1 MAHKQPPNPSLL
13 RKAHIEHDPKVGD
26 PMKPNEY
33 GVKAIGVKSLSTDK
47 LRANPH
53 NPRMLFDREDLRV
66 LRESI
71 RRVGIL
77 VPLTV
82 YQEKRTGHYIIL
94 DGQRRWMCANE
105 VGLNTIPVNEVA
117 EPTLVQNIV
126 TMFQIHKLRK
136 DWELMPT
143 ALKLELLMREL
154 RETKEKRLAE
164 LTGLDEAVVVRCK
177 KLLSYDKRY
186 QDLMLDADP
195 DKRVKADFFIE
206 LYPVRNDR
214 EVKKFSWFNKDRF
227 TDDMLKKVEE
237 KGIRAV
243 TDFRIVKQYI
253 NNAVKVRKTAAISKR
268 LQEFAA
274 QPSLTP
280 DHLNIESAKVAAEA
294 KKVLKSAESLYA
306 QINDIDVDQYYG
318 EEAMWSRLESL
329 AHLIREKLRALGRRE
344 DK

>member
-1 MAHKQPPNPSLL
+1 M
-13 RKAHIEHDPKVGD
+13 KA
-26 PMKPNEY
+26 NEY
-33 GVKAIGVKSLSTDK
+33 GVKAIGVKSLPTDQ

-53 NPRMLFDREDLRV
+53 NPRTLFDRDDLKV
-66 LRESI
+66 LRQSI
-71 RRVGIL
+71 EHVGIL

-82 YQEKRTGHYIIL
+82 YREKSTGHHVIL
-94 DGQRRWMCANE
+94 DGQRRWMCAQE
-105 VGLNTIPVNEVA
+105 VGLKNIPANEVA

-154 RETKEKRLAE
+154 KETKEKRLSE

-177 KLLSYDKRY
+177 KLLSYPKQY
-186 QDLMLDADP
+186 QDRMLDADP

-206 LYPVRNDR
+206 LYAVRNDR
-214 EVKKFSWFNKDRF
+214 EVKKMPWFNRDKF
-227 TDDMLKKVEE
+227 TDDMLKKVEQ
-237 KGIRAV
+237 KGIKAV

-253 NNAVKVRKTAAISKR
+253 NNAVKAKKTAVISKR

-294 KKVLKSAESLYA
+294 KNVLRSVDALYA
-306 QINDIDVDQYYG
+306 QINDIDVDDFYG
-318 EEAMWSRLESL
+318 EEVMWNRLEAL
-329 AHLIREKLRALGRRE
+329 AQLIREKLKALGRR
-344 DK
+344 DGR

>member
-1 MAHKQPPNPSLL
+1 MK
-13 RKAHIEHDPKVGD
+13 HDQFV
-26 PMKPNEY
+26 
-33 GVKAIGVKSLSTDK
+33 VKAIGVQTLSVDK
-47 LRANPH
+47 LKPNPH
-53 NPRMLFDREDLRV
+53 NPRKLFDVEDMTV

-71 RRVGIL
+71 KRVGIL

-82 YQEKRTGHYIIL
+82 YQESRSGQYVIL
-94 DGQRRWMCANE
+94 DGQRRWMCAQE
-105 VGLNTIPVNEVA
+105 VGLDDIPVNVVH

-143 ALKLELLMREL
+143 ALQLELLMRAL
-154 RETKEKRLAE
+154 KEKKPKILAE
-164 LTGLDEAVVVRCK
+164 LTGLNEAVVVRCM
-177 KLLSYDKRY
+177 KLLAYPKRY
-186 QDLMLDADP
+186 QDTMLDADP
-195 DKRVKADFFIE
+195 DKRIKADFFIE
-206 LYPVRNDR
+206 LYAVRNDR
-214 EVKKFSWFNKDRF
+214 EVNKFSWFKKDKF
-227 TDDMLKKVEE
+227 TDDMLKKVDE
-237 KGIRAV
+237 KGIKAV
-243 TDFRIVKQYI
+243 TDFRIVKQHI
-253 NNAVKVRKTAAISKR
+253 NNAVKARKTAAISRR

-294 KKVLKSAESLYA
+294 KKLLKTVDNLYA
-306 QINDIDVDQYYG
+306 QINDIDVDEYYG

>member
-1 MAHKQPPNPSLL
+1 
-13 RKAHIEHDPKVGD
+13 
-26 PMKPNEY
+26 MKSNQY
-33 GVKAIGVKSLSTDK
+33 GVKAIGVKSLSTGK

-53 NPRMLFDREDLRV
+53 NPRKLFDREDLHV

-82 YQEKRTGHYIIL
+82 YREKSTGNYVIL
-94 DGQRRWMCANE
+94 DGQRRWMCAQE
-105 VGLNTIPVNEVA
+105 VGLKHIPVNEVA

-143 ALKLELLMREL
+143 ALKLELLMRSLGEVKG
-154 RETKEKRLAE
+154 TPLAE

-177 KLLSYDKRY
+177 KLLSYNRRY
-186 QDLMLDADP
+186 QDMMLDADP
-195 DKRVKADFFIE
+195 EKRVKADFFIE
-206 LYPVRNDR
+206 LYAVRNDR
-214 EVKKFSWFNKDRF
+214 EVNKFSWFHKDKF
-227 TDDMLKKVEE
+227 TDDMLKKVEQ
-237 KGIRAV
+237 KGIKAV

-253 NNAVKVRKTAAISKR
+253 NNAVKAKKTATISKR

-280 DHLNIESAKVAAEA
+280 DYLNIESAQVSADA
-294 KKVLKSAESLYA
+294 KKVLRSADTLYA
-306 QINDIDVDQYYG
+306 QIKSIDVDEYYG
-318 EEAMWSRLESL
+318 QEAMWSRLESL
-329 AHLIREKLRALGRRE
+329 AQLIRKKLRALGRRD